1 MNDATAFCAYCEEM
15 KPALPH
21 FLGTC
26 VWCAHRLGRLTSAQ
40 LADHE
45 RMGWA
50 NGFPTLPHTFRED
63 AINK

>member
-1 MNDATAFCAYCEEM
+1 MNSSMLRCPRCGEE

-21 FLGTC
+21 YAGRC
-26 VWCAHRLGRLTSAQ
+26 VWCAHADGLLNSEELAQ
-40 LADHE
+40 HE